1 MRLRQFDIGF
11 GLQYLNRGDLL
22 APALDSLAG
31 VPHVPIA
38 GPTYEA
44 MGVGSLI
51 YRFGMIALGGS
62 TKIIREKSEAVV
74 QRAIGIDAGL
84 AIAIFDIVALGFSTQ
99 NVGGNL
105 EGQSVLELPSL
116 SRLGFTMNYVDPQ
129 GTFRLLSTAEV
140 QWPEGRSSRFV
151 LGLEGGI
158 IVSGVGIKA
167 RGAWSGSATGLSQS
181 KVTYGGSVELSRF
194 DIDYAFDGTN
204 LLDEPAHRF
213 GVRLRL

>member
-1 MRLRQFDIGF
+1 MSRLLLVLLAVAPASAYGQTRTPVILNVPNSVRSAALQGAGAALVGDASSVFINPAGLATIRHMALEGSLWQTPRDGFVASGSFGMRLRQFDIGF

-84 AIAIFDIVALGFSTQ
+84 AIAIFDIVALG
-99 NVGGNL
+99 
-105 EGQSVLELPSL
+105 
-116 SRLGFTMNYVDPQ
+116 
-129 GTFRLLSTAEV
+129 
-140 QWPEGRSSRFV
+140 
-151 LGLEGGI
+151 
-158 IVSGVGIKA
+158 
-167 RGAWSGSATGLSQS
+167 
-181 KVTYGGSVELSRF
+181 
-194 DIDYAFDGTN
+194 
-204 LLDEPAHRF
+204 
-213 GVRLRL
+213 